1 MVEPWLLDACALVDA
16 YRSGEVHPKEVVAAS
31 IEAMSASTLNAICF
45 VDADLALD
53 EANSAN
59 VHLPFGGVPAG
70 VKELDAVKGWPQ
82 TEASL
87 VFEGHVADYTD
98 TYVARFQ
105 QAGAILLAQTTA
117 SEFGGTNCTNTR
129 LHGATHNPWKQDST
143 PGGSSGGSAAAVAG
157 GLLPI
162 ATGGDG
168 GGSIRI
174 PAGFTGLVGLKGTYG
189 RIPLSPK
196 ADVEP
201 LTVSKGCLARSVRDT
216 ARFFD
221 VTNGHD
227 PRDPRSFPRVEGYE
241 ARLGTTDLNKLRVA
255 VIPDLGT
262 AVIANAVRMAV
273 DDAAGALIARHNW
286 QRVDVDLGLTQ
297 GGWEWSIAG
306 CIPVLNQL
314 GDLWPECADLLT
326 AEMRFGLKAAAKHGS
341 MDAMIAIDR
350 YRKATVEN
358 MARAFEQVDLIICA
372 TNPDI
377 AFGASGPMATTVDG
391 VDLVATLGLGPAIG
405 NNGALTI
412 ACNTSG
418 NPAISIPVGQEMGL
432 PIGMQ
437 VIAPHHGEQL
447 LLDVAL
453 SVERE
458 QPWALVSSTS
468 PR

>member
-1 MVEPWLLDACALVDA
+1 MDEPWLLDACALVDA
-16 YRSGEVHPKEVVAAS
+16 YRSGELRPREV
-31 IEAMSASTLNAICF
+31 IEASLAAIEGSTLNAICF
-45 VDADLALD
+45 VDADRALA
-53 EANSAN
+53 EAETVDLN
-59 VHLPFGGVPAG
+59 LPFGGVPAG
-70 VKELDAVKGWPQ
+70 VKELDAVTGWPQ

-87 VFEGHVADYTD
+87 VFKDHVANYTD
-98 TYVARFQ
+98 TYVERFHT
-105 QAGAILLAQTTA
+105 AGAILLAQTTA

-129 LHGATHNPWKQDST
+129 LHGATHNPWKFGST

-157 GLLPI
+157 GLVPI

-174 PAGFTGLVGLKGTYG
+174 PAGFTGLVGMKGTYG

-196 ADVEP
+196 ADIEP

-241 ARLGTTDLNKLRVA
+241 ARLGSTDLSKLRVA

-273 DDAAGALIARHNW
+273 DDAATALIARHQW
-286 QRVDVDLGLTQ
+286 KRVDLELGLTQ

-314 GDLWPECADLLT
+314 GGLWPQCADLLT
-326 AEMRFGLKAAAKHGS
+326 GEMRFGLKAAEKHGS

-350 YRKATVEN
+350 YRKATVEH
-358 MARAFEQVDLIICA
+358 MATAFEHVDLLICA

-377 AFGASGPMATTVDG
+377 AFGAAGPMATTVDG

-418 NPAISIPVGQEMGL
+418 NPAISIPVGQESGL

-437 VIAPHHGEQL
+437 VIAPHHAEQL

-458 QPWALVSSTS
+458 RPWALVAPSS
-468 PR
+468 PH